1 MSNARLALAAC
12 AAFAIAAPIANAQNF
27 GAGNLVVYR
36 VGTGGATTLV
46 NTGSPVFLDE
56 YTPAGT
62 LVRSV
67 ALPATASGAQRQCIA
82 SGTASSEGF
91 ITRSVDGQF
100 LIATC
105 YGRDV
110 GGAGTISG
118 TTSIDVPR
126 VIARI
131 GVDASVDTST
141 ALTDAHSANNIRSA
155 ASLDGTAFWSVGGA
169 SGVRYATLGATTS
182 SQVSVTGTGT
192 ISNFRQL
199 SVFGGQLYVST
210 ASGTAV
216 RLATVG
222 SGTPTTTDQ
231 PITHLAGI
239 PVTNAS
245 PYAFVFFDL
254 DAGVAGVD
262 TLYVADDSA
271 SSPAPAITK
280 FSLVAGTWVS
290 NGSVGAASD
299 SYRGLAGSATGG
311 TVTLWATRRG
321 GTAAAGGGEL
331 VSVSDASGYNGAF
344 TGTPSLLITAAT
356 NTAFRGVALAPV
368 SAAPTPPSGNG
379 SATPATVPNDGT
391 TTSTLRVA
399 VTPGANPVSTG
410 LSVTVNLT
418 ALGGSATQALI
429 DNGTGCDATAGD
441 LNFCTTTTA
450 PPATT
455 PGPYNLAF
463 TITDAQARIGNGNI
477 AITVVDAAP
486 PASVLSIGPASVT
499 VGLLGTQTVNVPVTI
514 TPPRPVDVAFT
525 ATTGGGTATPGPN
538 PPSDYVA
545 LATQG
550 FTIPANTG
558 SFNVPV
564 TIHPNLRPGS
574 SETFNVTIAS
584 SAMDV
589 SIGTGVATVTINND
603 AAVST
608 PIPAIQGTG
617 DVSPLTGQTL
627 TSTDNIVTAVVSNG
641 FVMQAR
647 TPGDGNP
654 ATSDAMFVFQG
665 TTPAVSVSVGDIVD
679 VRGRVGDFA
688 SSSGGRTLNGTQFF
702 NTTPTVVVVRMG
714 TADVAATTQVLTL
727 DDVIP
732 SPNPVVPACVALGG
746 SFGPTADPRA
756 RNFACLEYMRVATT
770 TGVITSP
777 NQRFA
782 SDLLAEMGFAT
793 SGRRAFREPGV
804 GFNVSTED
812 PVLANLV
819 PAAPALPAGFVFDG
833 NPEVFEFDP
842 DRLGLPNATIV
853 PGSVLSAQGVIGID
867 FADYE
872 FWPNQF
878 NVTQA
883 APALPRPIAV
893 PAADQIKIASF
904 NLLNLFDRC
913 DDPARPNADETFNV
927 ADTNRKLEKHSR
939 YIREVLEGPGIIAVQ
954 EVELPSPPATICA
967 NAGGTTTSAL
977 QLLADRISA
986 DGGPA
991 YLVVNS
997 PSTNDPRFI
1006 SVGFLY
1012 RQDLFFDNVTATQVA
1027 PNEQWTFRYTDGNTA
1042 TQQRTSTVHDRPPLR
1057 LAGTLPLAGG
1067 GEQRLAI
1074 VVNHFRSLGGIDD
1087 LRDTRPS
1094 GSTLAD
1100 PTFRQDA
1107 HRVRQ
1112 KRLRQA
1118 ISMACDVQAWQS
1130 NPANAG
1136 VPLILLGDHNAFEF
1150 SDGYADLNAVLI
1162 GNATPATAQ
1171 YVGSYWP
1178 PAELPCAAQ
1187 AGGQFVVPGLENAVI
1202 GLPPTERYSFN
1213 FQLNAQALDHG
1224 LLNGAAQARFE
1235 RAVYGRAN
1243 ADAPVNDEFD
1253 ASTARRA
1260 SDHDALVLY
1269 FNSSSTRPSQ
1279 NGFGI
1284 FKDGLEAP

>member
-1 MSNARLALAAC
+1 MSIARLVLAAC
-12 AAFAIAAPIANAQNF
+12 AALAVTAPLTSAQDFA
-27 GAGNLVVYR
+27 AGNLVVYR
-36 VGTGGATTLV
+36 VGTGAAALT
-46 NTGSPVFLDE
+46 NTGEPVFLDE

-67 ALPATASGAQRQCIA
+67 ALPTTQSGSQRQCIA
-82 SGTASSEGF
+82 SGTATSEGLL
-91 ITRSVDGQF
+91 TRSVDGQF

-105 YGRDV
+105 YARNP
-110 GGAGTISG
+110 GGSG
-118 TTSIDVPR
+118 SITATTSVDVPR
-126 VIARI
+126 VVARI
-131 GVDASVDTST
+131 GANASIDTST
-141 ALTDAHSANNIRSA
+141 ALTDAHSANNVRSA
-155 ASLDGTAFWSVGGA
+155 VSLDGSAFWSVGGA

-182 SQVSVTGTGT
+182 AQVSSTVSPTPV
-192 ISNFRQL
+192 NFRQL
-199 SVFGGQLYVST
+199 TISGGQLYVST
-210 ASGTAV
+210 ASGSAV
-216 RLATVG
+216 RIATVG
-222 SGTPTTTDQ
+222 AGTPTTADQ
-231 PITHLAGI
+231 VVTALPGI
-239 PVTNAS
+239 PTTTGPNS
-245 PYAFVFFDL
+245 FVFFDL
-254 DAGVAGVD
+254 SVSVPGVD
-262 TLYVADDSA
+262 TLYVADDGA
-271 SSPAPAITK
+271 SSPAPALAK
-280 FSLVAGTWVS
+280 FSLVGGTWVS
-290 NGSVGAASD
+290 NGSAGLATD
-299 SYRGLAGSATGG
+299 SYRGLAASVSAG

-321 GTAAAGGGEL
+321 GSSGTGGGEF
-331 VSVSDASGYNGAF
+331 VTISDASGYNGAF
-344 TGTPSLLITAAT
+344 SGTPTLLATAGP

-368 SAAPTPPSGNG
+368 SAAPTPPSGTG
-379 SATPATVPNDGT
+379 SATPATLPNDGT
-391 TTSTLRVA
+391 TTSTLRVT
-399 VTPGANPVSTG
+399 VTPGTNPPSTG
-410 LSVTVNLT
+410 ISVTANLS
-418 ALGGSATQALI
+418 ALGGSATQALL
-429 DNGTGCDATAGD
+429 DNGTGCDPTAGD
-441 LNFCTTTTA
+441 LTFCATTTA
-450 PPATT
+450 ATTVT
-455 PGPYNLAF
+455 PGPFTLPF
-463 TITDAQARIGNGNI
+463 TITDAQARSGGGNI
-477 AITVVDAAP
+477 SITVVDAAP
-486 PASVLSIGPASVT
+486 PASVLSIGPATVT
-499 VGLLGTQTVNVPVTI
+499 VGLLGTQTVNVPVTL

-525 ATTGGGTATPGPN
+525 ASTGGGTATPGPN

-545 LATQG
+545 LAAQG

-558 SFNVPV
+558 AFNVPV

-574 SETFNVTIAS
+574 SKTFNVTIAS
-584 SAMDV
+584 SAIDV
-589 SIGTGVATVTINND
+589 SIGTGNATVTIDNN
-603 AAVST
+603 AAAST
-608 PIPAIQGTG
+608 AIPAIQGPG
-617 DVSPLTGQTL
+617 DVSPLAGQTV
-627 TSTDNIVTAVVSNG
+627 TSADNIVTAVVSNG

-647 TPGDGNP
+647 APGDGNP
-654 ATSDAMFVFQG
+654 ATSDAMFVF
-665 TTPAVSVSVGDIVD
+665 TSAAPTVAVGDVVD
-679 VRGRVGDFA
+679 VRGRAGDFV
-688 SSSGGRTLNGTQFF
+688 SSSGGRSLNATQFF
-702 NTTPTVVVVRMG
+702 NTSPTLVVVRMG
-714 TADVAATTQVLTL
+714 TADVAATTQALTL

-746 SFGPTADPRA
+746 TFAPTADPRA

-770 TGVITSP
+770 TGVITAP
-777 NQRFA
+777 NQRFGT
-782 SDLLAEMGFAT
+782 DPLAEMGFTT
-793 SGRRAFREPGV
+793 SGRRTFREPGV

-853 PGSVLSAQGVIGID
+853 PGSRLSAQGVIGID

-872 FWPNQF
+872 FWPSQF

-883 APALPRPIAV
+883 APALPRPV
-893 PAADQIKIASF
+893 TTPAADQVKIATF

-954 EVELPSPPATICA
+954 EVELPSPPATVCA

-1012 RQDLFFDNVTATQVA
+1012 RQDLFFDNVTATQIA
-1027 PNEQWTFRYTDGNTA
+1027 PNEQWTFRYTDGNAA
-1042 TQQRTSTVHDRPPLR
+1042 TQQRTGSVHDRPPLR
-1057 LAGTLPLAGG
+1057 LSGTLPLAGG

-1087 LRDTRPS
+1087 LRDTRPT

-1118 ISMACDVQAWQS
+1118 ISMACDVQAWQN

-1150 SDGYADLNAVLI
+1150 SDGYADPNAVLI
-1162 GNATPATAQ
+1162 GNASPATAQ

-1178 PAELPCAAQ
+1178 PAELPCAALT
-1187 AGGQFVVPGLENAVI
+1187 GGQFVVPGLENAVI
-1202 GLPPTERYSFN
+1202 GLPPVERYSFN
-1213 FQLNAQALDHG
+1213 FQLNAQALDHA

-1243 ADAPVNDEFD
+1243 ADAPANDEFD
-1253 ASTARRA
+1253 ATTARRS

>member
-1 MSNARLALAAC
+1 MSTRFLVTLTAATLALAA
-12 AAFAIAAPIANAQNF
+12 PIASAQNF

-36 VGTGGATTLV
+36 VGAGGATTLV

-56 YTPAGT
+56 YTPAGA

-67 ALPATASGAQRQCIA
+67 ALPATANGAQRQCIA

-110 GGAGTISG
+110 GGTGTITG

-131 GVDASVDTST
+131 GVDASVDSST
-141 ALTDAHSANNIRSA
+141 ALTDAHSTNNIRSA
-155 ASLDGTAFWSVGGA
+155 ASLDGTAFWSVGGT
-169 SGVRYATLGATTS
+169 SGVRYSTLGATTS
-182 SQVSVTGTGT
+182 SQVSATGAGT

-231 PITHLAGI
+231 TITHLPGI

-245 PYAFVFFDL
+245 PYAYVFFDL

-271 SSPAPAITK
+271 TSPAPAITK
-280 FSLVAGTWVS
+280 FSLVGGSWVS
-290 NGSVGAASD
+290 NGSVGATND
-299 SYRGLAGSATGG
+299 SYRGLAGSVSGG

-368 SAAPTPPSGNG
+368 SAAPTPPSGVG
-379 SATPATVPNDGT
+379 SATPATIPNDGT
-391 TTSTLRVA
+391 TTSALRVV
-399 VTPGANPVSTG
+399 VTPGTNPVSTG
-410 LSVTVNLT
+410 ITVTANLT
-418 ALGGSATQALI
+418 ALGGSATQALV
-429 DNGTGCDATAGD
+429 DNGTGCDTTAGD
-441 LNFCTTTTA
+441 LNFCVNTTA

-455 PGPYNLAF
+455 PGPYSITFA
-463 TITDAQARIGNGNI
+463 ITDAQARNGGGSI
-477 AITVVDAAP
+477 ALTVVDATP
-486 PASVLSIGPASVT
+486 PDSTLSIAAATVT

-514 TPPRPVDVAFT
+514 NPPRPVDVAFT
-525 ATTGGGTATPGPN
+525 ATTGGGTASPGPT
-538 PPSDYVA
+538 PPDDYIA
-545 LATQG
+545 LAAQSV
-550 FTIPANTG
+550 TIPANTG
-558 SFNVPV
+558 SFSVPV
-564 TIHPNLRPGS
+564 TIHPRLRPAS
-574 SETFNVTIAS
+574 SKTFTVTIAS
-584 SAMDV
+584 SAPNV
-589 SIGTGVATVTINND
+589 VLGTAVATVTIDNN
-603 AAVST
+603 AAAST
-608 PIPAIQGTG
+608 PIPAIQGSG
-617 DVSPLTGQTL
+617 DVSPLAGQTL
-627 TSTDNIVTAVVSNG
+627 TSVDNIVTATVANG

-647 TPGDGNP
+647 APGDGNP
-654 ATSDAMFVFQG
+654 ATSDAMFVFTG
-665 TTPAVSVSVGDIVD
+665 SAPAVAVGDVVD

-688 SSSGGRTLNGTQFF
+688 STGGGRSLNATQFF
-702 NTTPTVVVVRMG
+702 NTTPALTVVKLG
-714 TADVAATTQVLTL
+714 TADVAATTQALTL

-732 SPNPVVPACVALGG
+732 SPNPNVPACVALGG
-746 SFGPTADPRA
+746 SFAPTADPRS
-756 RNFACLEYMRVATT
+756 RNFGCLEYMRVATT
-770 TGVITSP
+770 TGVITAP
-777 NQRFA
+777 NQRFG

-804 GFNVSTED
+804 SFNVAIED

-819 PAAPALPAGFVFDG
+819 PTAPALPVGFVFDG

-842 DRLGLPNATIV
+842 DRLGLPNAAIV
-853 PGSVLSAQGVIGID
+853 PGSILTARGVVGVD

-878 NVTQA
+878 QVTLA
-883 APALPRPIAV
+883 AAALPRPV
-893 PAADQIKIASF
+893 PTPAADQFKVASY

-913 DDPARPNADETFNV
+913 DDPARPNSNETFNV

-939 YIREVLEGPGIIAVQ
+939 YIREVLAEPGIIAVQ
-954 EVELPSPPATICA
+954 EVELPSPQATVCA

-977 QLLADRISA
+977 QLLADRIAA
-986 DGGPA
+986 DGGQT
-991 YLVVNS
+991 YLVANS

-1012 RQDLFFDNVTATQVA
+1012 RQDLFLANIALTQVA
-1027 PNEQWTFRYTDGNTA
+1027 PAETWTFRYVDGNAA
-1042 TQQRTSTVHDRPPLR
+1042 TQERSGTVHDRPPLR
-1057 LAGTLPLAGG
+1057 MEATAPLAGG
-1067 GEQRLAI
+1067 GEQRFAL
-1074 VVNHFRSLGGIDD
+1074 VVNHFRSLSGIDD
-1087 LRDTRPS
+1087 LRDTRES
-1094 GSTLAD
+1094 GATLAD

-1118 ISMACDVQAWQS
+1118 ISMACSVQAWQS
-1130 NPANAG
+1130 SPANAG

-1150 SDGYADLNAVLI
+1150 SDGYADLNALLI
-1162 GNATPATAQ
+1162 GNASPATAQ

-1187 AGGQFVVPGLENAVI
+1187 AGGQFVAPGLENAVI
-1202 GLPPTERYSFN
+1202 GLPAVERYSFN
-1213 FQLNAQALDHG
+1213 FQFNAQALDHA
-1224 LLNGAAQARFE
+1224 LLNGPAQARFE
-1235 RAVYGRAN
+1235 GVVYGRGN
-1243 ADAPVNDEFD
+1243 SDAPVNDEFD
-1253 ASTARRA
+1253 ATTARRS

-1269 FNSSSTRPSQ
+1269 LNLSSTRPSTS
-1279 NGFGI
+1279 GFGI